1 MASRGTVWHTDPWI
15 PVLKAS
21 RGLVIGKL
29 AAAVF
34 AFGGGLICAGA
45 AMAGDPAA
53 ANTGAP
59 VKAEVASAP
68 SPAPAPLTD
77 PDGWRFQ
84 AATYGWLMSVSGS
97 TTSHGQTVDTNASF
111 IDLLQKSDSLIGFMA
126 YLEADKGPVG
136 VYADFVFTK
145 MGFTTSQSA
154 YRNPVAGLKLS
165 ATANAALTMQ
175 MFIMEVGGVYELARW
190 NGGAGNATTLEAVGG
205 FRYWNVNLVG
215 TFDVLITANTTRFN
229 LGRSGGFA
237 LADSGTT
244 QWVDP
249 LVGLRL
255 RHHLAPNQTITVRGD
270 IGGFNLANS
279 LSWQAIAVYS
289 YDWQFTGYQIAAL
302 LGFRALG
309 VNYNTGSGA
318 TAFGLNEVFY
328 GPIVGATVRF

>member
-1 MASRGTVWHTDPWI
+1 VKR
-15 PVLKAS
+15 
-21 RGLVIGKL
+21 KL

-34 AFGGGLICAGA
+34 AFWGGLACTGM
-45 AMAGDPAA
+45 AMAGGMGAADTAGSDPEA
-53 ANTGAP
+53 
-59 VKAEVASAP
+59 
-68 SPAPAPLTD
+68 
-77 PDGWRFQ
+77 WRFQ
-84 AATYGWLMSVSGS
+84 SATYGWLMSVSGS

-136 VYADFVFTK
+136 VYADFVFTR
-145 MGFTTSQSA
+145 MGFTTSQAA

-175 MFIMEVGGVYELARW
+175 MFIMEVGGVYELMRR
-190 NGGAGNATTLEAVGG
+190 NGSATTLEAVGG

-215 TFDVLITANTTRFN
+215 TFDALITADTTRFN

-255 RHHLAPNQTITVRGD
+255 RHQLAPNQTITVRGD

-279 LSWQAIAVYS
+279 LSWQALAVYS
-289 YDWQFTGYQIAAL
+289 YDWQFTGYQVAAL

-309 VNYNTGSGA
+309 VNYNTGGGA

-328 GPIVGATVRF
+328 GPVVGASIRF

>member
-1 MASRGTVWHTDPWI
+1 MIR
-15 PVLKAS
+15 
-21 RGLVIGKL
+21 KL
-29 AAAVF
+29 AAAAF
-34 AFGGGLICAGA
+34 AFGGGLVCACA

-53 ANTGAP
+53 ANTGA
-59 VKAEVASAP
+59 ATEVATVPQMTAP
-68 SPAPAPLTD
+68 VPAPVPAPLAD
-77 PDGWRFQ
+77 SDGWRFQ

-97 TTSHGQTVDTNASF
+97 TTTHGQTVDTNASF
-111 IDLLQKSDSLIGFMA
+111 IDLMQKSDSLIGFMA

-145 MGFTTSQSA
+145 MGFTTSQAA
-154 YRNPVAGLKLS
+154 YRNPIAGLKLS

-175 MFIMEVGGVYELARW
+175 MFVMEVGGVYELARW
-190 NGGAGNATTLEAVGG
+190 NGGSGNATTLEAVGG
-205 FRYWNVNLVG
+205 FRYWNVNLAG
-215 TFDVLITANTTRFN
+215 TFDALITANTTRFN
-229 LGRSGGFA
+229 LSRSAGFA

-255 RHHLAPNQTITVRGD
+255 RHQLAPNQMITLRGD

-279 LSWQAIAVYS
+279 LSWQALAVYS

-328 GPIVGATVRF
+328 GPVVGATVRF

>member
-1 MASRGTVWHTDPWI
+1 MI
-15 PVLKAS
+15 PQ
-21 RGLVIGKL
+21 L
-29 AAAVF
+29 AAA
-34 AFGGGLICAGA
+34 ALALGGILACTGA
-45 AMAGDPAA
+45 AMAEPVA
-53 ANTGAP
+53 ANT
-59 VKAEVASAP
+59 VAA
-68 SPAPAPLTD
+68 ADLDA
-77 PDGWRFQ
+77 WRFQ
-84 AATYGWLMSVSGS
+84 VASYGWLMSVSGS

-111 IDLLQKSDSLIGFMA
+111 IDLLQKSDSLIGFMG

-136 VYADFVFTK
+136 VYADLVFTR
-145 MGFTTSQSA
+145 MGFTTSQAA

-175 MFIMEVGGVYELARW
+175 MFIVEIGGVHELARW
-190 NGGAGNATTLEAVGG
+190 GGSGSGSTALEAVSG

-215 TFDVLITANTTRFN
+215 TFDALLTADMTRFN
-229 LGRSGGFA
+229 LSRSGSFA

-255 RHHLAPNQTITVRGD
+255 RHQLAPNQAIMVRGD
-270 IGGFNLANS
+270 IGGFNLQNS

-289 YDWQFTGYQIAAL
+289 YDWQMSGYRIAAL

-309 VNYNTGSGA
+309 VNYNSGSGA

-328 GPIVGATVRF
+328 GPVLGVNFRF

>member
-1 MASRGTVWHTDPWI
+1 
-15 PVLKAS
+15 
-21 RGLVIGKL
+21 VIRKL
-29 AAAVF
+29 AAAAF
-34 AFGGGLICAGA
+34 AFGGGLVCACA

-53 ANTGAP
+53 ANTGVATEVATEVATVPEMTAP
-59 VKAEVASAP
+59 V
-68 SPAPAPLTD
+68 PAPLAD
-77 PDGWRFQ
+77 SDGWRFQ

-111 IDLLQKSDSLIGFMA
+111 IDLMQKSDSLIGFMA

-145 MGFTTSQSA
+145 MGFTTSQAA
-154 YRNPVAGLKLS
+154 YRNPIAGLKLS

-175 MFIMEVGGVYELARW
+175 MFVMEVGGVYELASW
-190 NGGAGNATTLEAVGG
+190 NGDSGNATTLEAVGG
-205 FRYWNVNLVG
+205 FRYWNVNLAG
-215 TFDVLITANTTRFN
+215 TFDALITANTTRFN
-229 LGRSGGFA
+229 LSRSAGFA

-255 RHHLAPNQTITVRGD
+255 RHQLAPNQMITLRGD

-279 LSWQAIAVYS
+279 LSWQALAVYS
-289 YDWQFTGYQIAAL
+289 YDWQFTGCQIAAL

-309 VNYNTGSGA
+309 VNYNTGGGA

-328 GPIVGATVRF
+328 GPVVGASIRF

>member
-1 MASRGTVWHTDPWI
+1 MKR
-15 PVLKAS
+15 
-21 RGLVIGKL
+21 KL

-34 AFGGGLICAGA
+34 AFWGGLACTGMATAGGMGA
-45 AMAGDPAA
+45 ADTAGSDSEA
-53 ANTGAP
+53 
-59 VKAEVASAP
+59 
-68 SPAPAPLTD
+68 
-77 PDGWRFQ
+77 WRFQ

-136 VYADFVFTK
+136 VYADFVFTR
-145 MGFTTSQSA
+145 MGFTTSQAA

-190 NGGAGNATTLEAVGG
+190 NGSATTLEAVGG

-215 TFDVLITANTTRFN
+215 TFDALITADTTRFN

-255 RHHLAPNQTITVRGD
+255 RHQLAPNQTITVRGD

-279 LSWQAIAVYS
+279 LSWQALAVYS
-289 YDWQFTGYQIAAL
+289 YDWQFTGYQVAAL

-309 VNYNTGSGA
+309 VNYNTGGGA

-328 GPIVGATVRF
+328 GPVVGASIRF

>member
-1 MASRGTVWHTDPWI
+1 M
-15 PVLKAS
+15 
-21 RGLVIGKL
+21 IGKL
-29 AAAVF
+29 AAAAF
-34 AFGGGLICAGA
+34 AFGGGLVCACA
-45 AMAGDPAA
+45 AMAGNPAA
-53 ANTGAP
+53 ANTGAA
-59 VKAEVASAP
+59 AEVATMPQGTYPPGPPAAP
-68 SPAPAPLTD
+68 SD
-77 PDGWRFQ
+77 PGAWRFQ
-84 AATYGWLMSVSGS
+84 AATYGWLISVSGS

-111 IDLLQKSDSLIGFMA
+111 IDLMQKSDSLIGFMA

-145 MGFTTSQSA
+145 MGFTTSQAA
-154 YRNPVAGLKLS
+154 YRNPIAGLKLS

-175 MFIMEVGGVYELARW
+175 MFIMEVGGVYELAHW
-190 NGGAGNATTLEAVGG
+190 NGSSGNATTLEAVGG

-215 TFDVLITANTTRFN
+215 TFDALITADTTRFN
-229 LGRSGGFA
+229 LSRSGGFA

-255 RHHLAPNQTITVRGD
+255 RHQLAPNQTITVRGD

-328 GPIVGATVRF
+328 GPVIGATVRF

>member
-1 MASRGTVWHTDPWI
+1 MASREALWHTAADTSGPSM
-15 PVLKAS
+15 VGEAS
-21 RGLVIGKL
+21 LNLKL
-29 AAAVF
+29 AVAAL
-34 AFGGGLICAGA
+34 ALGGVLACTGA
-45 AMAGDPAA
+45 ATAESAA
-53 ANTGAP
+53 ANTA
-59 VKAEVASAP
+59 A
-68 SPAPAPLTD
+68 TD
-77 PDGWRFQ
+77 PDAWRFQ
-84 AATYGWLMSVSGS
+84 AATYGWLISVSGS

-111 IDLLQKSDSLIGFMA
+111 IDLLQKSDSLIGYMG
-126 YLEADKGPVG
+126 YLEADKGKVG

-145 MGFTTSQSA
+145 MGFTTSQAA

-175 MFIMEVGGVYELARW
+175 MFIVEIGGVHELARW
-190 NGGAGNATTLEAVGG
+190 GGVGGGATALEAVGG

-215 TFDVLITANTTRFN
+215 TFDALITADTTRFN
-229 LGRSGGFA
+229 LSRSGGFA

-255 RHHLAPNQTITVRGD
+255 RHQLAPNQTITLRGD
-270 IGGFNLANS
+270 IGGFNLQNS

-289 YDWQFTGYQIAAL
+289 YDWQFSGYRIAAL

-309 VNYNTGSGA
+309 VNYNSGSGA

-328 GPIVGATVRF
+328 GPVLGTSLRF